1 MDNIVS
7 YAQTKLET
15 FGERPF
21 CAVDSLILSWLVYF
35 RLPEG
40 LSQARTWEGMR
51 LADMFRAE
59 CFGAM
64 FHGVW
69 DPDSSKALLTAVVA
83 SPRFRDARICGFT
96 EQLDAQAEKQFAAAT
111 FRLAPGLTHV
121 SFRGTD
127 STVVGWKEDFNLA
140 FKCPVASQQAAAE
153 YVRAVAGQT
162 DGPIVVG
169 GHSKGGNLAVYAAAK
184 CGRDVQGR
192 IERAYSHDGPG
203 FRAGQLESDDFRAVE
218 LRVEKVIPQS
228 SVVGL
233 LLEQHERYR
242 IVTSSQKSILQHDPF
257 SWEVDGVDFKPF
269 GQLTFDAR
277 YLDKTLSGWIGGL
290 SDAERERL
298 TDALFDILSTNDIQT
313 MQEIADDWQKN
324 IPAIART
331 LASMDPGT
339 RSFLVKLLRQLG
351 NLAVANVPAILKDD
365 FDHSTREFGER
376 AMGRIG
382 EMTDEMAERAS
393 GMVNDLLGRPGGRS
407 ADSHTADGHTADGR
421 ALDADA
427 GAEVLSGPEPAGAR

>member
-7 YAQTKLET
+7 YAQTRLET
-15 FGERPF
+15 FDERPF

-35 RLPEG
+35 RLPASLAE
-40 LSQARTWEGMR
+40 ARTWEGMR
-51 LADMFRAE
+51 LADIFRAE
-59 CFGAM
+59 CFEEM
-64 FHGVW
+64 FDGVW
-69 DPDSSKALLTAVVA
+69 DPESSKALLTAVVA
-83 SPRFRDARICGFT
+83 SPRFRDTRICGFT

-111 FRLAPGLTHV
+111 FRLTPGLTHV

-162 DGPIVVG
+162 EGAIVVG
-169 GHSKGGNLAVYAAAK
+169 GHSKGGNLAVYAASK
-184 CGRDVQGR
+184 CGPDVQGR

-203 FRAGQLESDDFRAVE
+203 FRAEQLESEDFRAVE
-218 LRVEKVIPQS
+218 PRVEKIIPQS

-242 IVTSSQKSILQHDPF
+242 IVTSSQRSVLQHDPF
-257 SWEVDGVDFKPF
+257 SWEVEGVDFKPF

-277 YLDKTLSGWIGGL
+277 YLDKTLSGWIDGL

-298 TDALFDILSTNDIQT
+298 TDALFDILSTNDIHK
-313 MQEIADDWQKN
+313 MGEITEDWQKN

-331 LASMDPGT
+331 LAAMDPDT
-339 RSFLVKLLRQLG
+339 RAFLVKLLRQLG
-351 NLAVANVPAILKDD
+351 NLAVASVPAVIRDD
-365 FDHSTREFGER
+365 IDQTTKEFGER
-376 AMGRIG
+376 AMGRLG
-382 EMTDEMAERAS
+382 EMTDGMAERAS
-393 GMVNDLLGRPGGRS
+393 GMVNDLLSRSGG
-407 ADSHTADGHTADGR
+407 
-421 ALDADA
+421 
-427 GAEVLSGPEPAGAR
+427 GATS